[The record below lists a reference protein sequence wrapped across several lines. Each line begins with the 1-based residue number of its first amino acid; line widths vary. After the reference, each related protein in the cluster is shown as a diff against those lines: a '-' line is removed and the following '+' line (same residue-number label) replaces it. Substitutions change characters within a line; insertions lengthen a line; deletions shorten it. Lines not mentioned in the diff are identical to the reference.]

1 MYNLIE
7 YSNIHSKKSKVLW
20 KYYRYESALDGTNN
34 IIYFPANNN
43 NSVLFK
49 LKRKITGQTGNDAIK
64 DIEIMLPLKNLFNFW
79 KTLELIV
86 KLIFSRK

>member
-1 MYNLIE
+1 MYNLIG
-7 YSNIHSKKSKVLW
+7 YSDIHSKISNVLW
-20 KYYRYESALDGTNN
+20 KYYRCESALDVTNN

-43 NSVLFK
+43 NSILFK
-49 LKRKITGQTGNDAIK
+49 LKGKITWQTENDVIK

-86 KLIFSRK
+86 KLTFSRK